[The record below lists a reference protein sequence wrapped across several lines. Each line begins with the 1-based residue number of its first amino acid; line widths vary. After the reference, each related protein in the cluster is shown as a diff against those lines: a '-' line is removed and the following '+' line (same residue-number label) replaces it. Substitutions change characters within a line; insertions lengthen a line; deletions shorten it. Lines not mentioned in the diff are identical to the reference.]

1 MGSVTLLCGPPGC
14 GKTEWIKRRYAEF
27 VRGAGLDAALLL
39 LPNDEAVRSVTRG
52 LLGSGAFDGLVDARI
67 LSFPHFAGQVLRA
80 NHRLAP
86 EIRAPQQRQ
95 IVRAILRAMV
105 EDNRLDVLGTQA
117 DTPGLNTVLVEFF
130 DDLKWAAIRPDDL
143 IGRVAEAATARPID
157 VETAAVYFEY
167 QAVLQKRQLYDAAGR
182 FWEARDLLRDGFS
195 APFGQVRLVLV
206 DGFADF
212 PTTQL
217 QVLAHLAD
225 IADETIITLPHAPGL
240 TAADLAWLPERTLAR
255 ILELIPDARC
265 QRVPNAICPD
275 DGLAHVRRHLFAS
288 VPPPPTAAGAEQV
301 DVFVAD
307 TERDEL
313 EIIAEQIKL
322 LLLEG
327 TPAEQ
332 IAIAMPRPETRA
344 DLVESVFGAAGV
356 PYALA
361 VGEAAA
367 VQPLVRLT
375 ACLLR
380 LVTGEFHRDD
390 VVALVRNPLI
400 DLRAL
405 GCSCVDVADDV
416 YLVACAAGIVSGREQ
431 WSQGLAL
438 HERRIAARKEIS
450 HAARS
455 EDIADDPEVRMSTI
469 DAIEREHDVVQSVV
483 ALYAKLCK
491 LVDRFPTSAS
501 PEEHVAALRDA
512 LDALG
517 VTAASLTQRVGPES
531 MRRQNLESFDAFCEQ
546 LRLYREVCKVTAPGG
561 TVSRV
566 EFAADVA
573 ALTAQTSTRPGR
585 ARPGHVLI
593 TGLGDDLRQRRVEYL
608 FVAGMTQ
615 SAYPPQHHES
625 VLYPETDRVGVGGG
639 GTFDL
644 RTRADREAS
653 EAFIFHEA
661 ISAAT
666 RRLSLSYSDQAG
678 HDELVLPSAYLQEV
692 ARLIDQCGVLPRR
705 RKSPSQ
711 RDLPEAIG
719 IRRLREGV
727 LNRLFATA
735 PESIDQQLVSGYRVV
750 CDLDGETLRRAAAGA
765 FAEHARYT
773 RDPFDRYDGVLDAPD
788 VVAAVGAEWGVEH
801 TFSASQLSAYAK
813 CPFRFFAER
822 VLRLQAVSPP
832 DEEPD
837 RLELGRL
844 AHESL
849 AVFVRDW
856 TQEMGPGAPVTSD
869 TLDQALT
876 MLHRAAEDVFSRH
889 EHSRLVVVPAL
900 WEAVTGRLLMD
911 LLAWPPEEAKINSKH
926 DPGFFG
932 PLLAEQRY
940 GYGGVPALLLGAG
953 DEMVQIGGYI
963 DLIELVREPEGS
975 LSGYAVYDFKTSAGA
990 PSNSDI
996 AEGRELQLPLY
1007 IMAAE
1012 RLLAAE
1018 YGALECV
1025 FASYY
1030 RLHGGQAKRSS
1041 QITPDGNGRD
1051 ELLAAT
1057 ERFVLAYARAIRDGR
1072 FPVAPTGKT
1081 TCEHCDIRGACRYAD
1096 WRAEMKMGEKVGA
1109 DGN

>member
-1 MGSVTLLCGPPGC
+1 MGSVRLLCGPPGC
-14 GKTEWIKRRYAEF
+14 GKTEWIGQIYAEC
-27 VRGAGLDAALLL
+27 VRAAGFDAALLL
-39 LPNDEAVRSVTRG
+39 LPNDESVRSVTRG
-52 LLGSGAFDGLVDARI
+52 LLAGAAFDGLVDARI
-67 LSFPHFAGQVLRA
+67 LTFRHFAGQLLRA

-95 IVRAILRAMV
+95 IVRAILRRMA
-105 EDNRLDVLGTQA
+105 EDGRIDVLATQA
-117 DTPGLNTVLVEFF
+117 DTPGLSTVLVEFF
-130 DDLKWAAIRPDDL
+130 DDLKWAAIRPEEFASRIASAD
-143 IGRVAEAATARPID
+143 GARPLD
-157 VETAAVYFEY
+157 AETAAVYAEY
-167 QAVLQKRQLYDAAGR
+167 QGVLQTRQLYDAAGR

-195 APFGQVRLVLV
+195 APFDQVRLVLV

-217 QVLAHLAD
+217 QVLAHLAEM
-225 IADETIITLPHAPGL
+225 ANETIVTLPHAPDS
-240 TAADLAWLPERTLAR
+240 TAPELAWLPGRTLAR

-265 QRVPNAICPD
+265 ERVPDAICPD
-275 DGLAHVRRHLFAS
+275 DGLAHVRRHLFAA
-288 VPPPPTAAGAEQV
+288 VAPPPAAACPEQV

-322 LLLEG
+322 LLLAG

-332 IAIAMPRPETRA
+332 IALAMPQPDTRA
-344 DLVESVFGAAGV
+344 NLIESVFGAAGV
-356 PYALA
+356 PYSAA

-367 VQPLVRLT
+367 VQPLVRLIG
-375 ACLLR
+375 CLLR

-400 DLRAL
+400 DIEAL
-405 GCSCVDVADDV
+405 GCACVDVADDV
-416 YLVACAAGIVSGREQ
+416 YVVACAAGIVSGREQ
-431 WSQGLAL
+431 WSQGLSL
-438 HERRIAARKEIS
+438 YERRIAARKEIS
-450 HAARS
+450 QVVRS

-469 DAIEREHDVVQSVV
+469 NAIEREHAMVRDVT
-483 ALYAKLCK
+483 ALYTQLCE
-491 LVDRFPTSAS
+491 LVDRFPASAS
-501 PEEHVAALRDA
+501 PDEHVEALRDA

-517 VTAASLTQRVGPES
+517 VTAASLTRRVRSES

-546 LRLYREVCKVTAPGG
+546 LRLYREVCKVTAPGDAL
-561 TVSRV
+561 SRT

-573 ALTAQTSTRPGR
+573 ALTAQTSTPPGR
-585 ARPGHVLI
+585 TRPGHVLI
-593 TGLGDDLRQRRVEYL
+593 TGLGDDLRQRRVKQL

-625 VLYPETDRVGVGGG
+625 VLYPEPDRVEAGGG
-639 GTFDL
+639 GAFDL
-644 RTRADREAS
+644 RTRTDREAS

-666 RRLSLSYSDQAG
+666 WRLSLSYADEAG

-692 ARLIDQCGVLPRR
+692 ARLVDCAGLPRR

-711 RDLPEAIG
+711 RGLPEAIG

-727 LNRLFATA
+727 LNRLFDTA
-735 PESIDQQLVSGYRVV
+735 SESVDEQLAGAYRVV
-750 CDLDGETLRRAAAGA
+750 CDLDGELLRRAAAGA
-765 FAEHARYT
+765 FAECARYT
-773 RDPFDRYDGVLDAPD
+773 REPFDRYDGVLDAPD
-788 VVAAVGAEWGVEH
+788 VLAAVGVEWGVEH
-801 TFSASQLSAYAK
+801 TFSASQLSAYGK

-822 VLRLQAVSPP
+822 VLGLQAVSAP

-856 TQEMGPGAPVTSD
+856 TQEMGAGAPITSD
-869 TLDQALT
+869 SIEQALP
-876 MLHRAAEDVFSRH
+876 MLRRRVEDAFYRH
-889 EHSRLVVVPAL
+889 EQSRLVVVPAL
-900 WEAVTGRLLMD
+900 WKAVTGRLLTD
-911 LLAWPPEEAKINSKH
+911 ILAWPPEEAKINLKQ

-940 GYGGVPALLLGAG
+940 GYGDAPALLLGAD
-953 DEMVQIGGYI
+953 DELVRIGGYI
-963 DLIELVREPEGS
+963 DLIELVALPDGS
-975 LSGYAVYDFKTSAGA
+975 PLGYAVYDFKTSAGS
-990 PSNSDI
+990 PSMLDI

-1012 RLLAAE
+1012 RLLATE
-1018 YGALECV
+1018 YGALECL

-1030 RLHGGQAKRSS
+1030 RLHGAQAKRSS
-1041 QITPDGNGRD
+1041 QITPSANGRD
-1051 ELLAAT
+1051 ELLAAA
-1057 ERFVLAYARAIRDGR
+1057 ERFVLAYARAIRAGR
-1072 FPVAPTGKT
+1072 FPVAPSGKT
-1081 TCEHCDIRGACRYAD
+1081 TCEHCDIRSACRYAD
-1096 WRAEMKMGEKVGA
+1096 WRTEMKMAEKVGA

>member
-27 VRGAGLDAALLL
+27 VRGAGFDAALLL

-52 LLGSGAFDGLVDARI
+52 LVGSGAFGGLVDARI

-105 EDNRLDVLGTQA
+105 EDDRLDVLGTQA
-117 DTPGLNTVLVEFF
+117 DTPGLSAVLVEFF
-130 DDLKWAAIRPDDL
+130 DDLKWAAIRPDEFT
-143 IGRVAEAATARPID
+143 GRIAEAATARQID
-157 VETAAVYFEY
+157 VETAAVYTEY
-167 QAVLQKRQLYDAAGR
+167 QGVLQTRQLYDAAGR

-195 APFGQVRLVLV
+195 APFDQVRLVLV

-225 IADETIITLPHAPGL
+225 IAAETIITLPHAPDS
-240 TAADLAWLPERTLAR
+240 TAPELAWLPERTLGR

-265 QRVPNAICPD
+265 ERVTDAICPD
-275 DGLAHVRRHLFAS
+275 DGLAHVRRHLFAA
-288 VPPPPTAAGAEQV
+288 VAPPPMAACAEQV

-322 LLLEG
+322 LLLTG

-332 IAIAMPRPETRA
+332 IALAMPRPETRA
-344 DLVESVFGAAGV
+344 DLLESVFGAAGV
-356 PYALA
+356 PYSTA

-367 VQPLVRLT
+367 VQPLVRLIG
-375 ACLLR
+375 CLLR

-400 DLRAL
+400 DLEAL

-438 HERRIAARKEIS
+438 HERRVAARKEIS
-450 HAARS
+450 QAGRS
-455 EDIADDPEVRMSTI
+455 EDIADDPEVRMRTEE
-469 DAIEREHDVVQSVV
+469 AIEREHAVAQGVA
-483 ALYAKLCK
+483 ALYAQLCE
-491 LVDRFPTSAS
+491 LVDLFPTSAS
-501 PEEHVAALRDA
+501 PDEHVAALRDA

-517 VTAASLTQRVGPES
+517 VTATSLTQRVGTEK
-531 MRRQNLESFDAFCEQ
+531 MRLQNLDSFDAFCEQ
-546 LRLYREVCKVTAPGG
+546 LRLYREVCRATAPGDLI
-561 TVSRV
+561 SCA

-573 ALTAQTSTRPGR
+573 ALTAQTSTPAGR

-593 TGLGDDLRQRRVEYL
+593 TSLGDDLRQRRVEHL

-615 SAYPPQHHES
+615 SAYPPQHHER
-625 VLYPETDRVGVGGG
+625 VLYPEPDRVGAAGGG
-639 GTFDL
+639 AFDL

-692 ARLIDQCGVLPRR
+692 ARLVDQCGELPRR

-711 RDLPEAIG
+711 RDLLEAIG

-727 LNRLFATA
+727 LNRLFDTA
-735 PESIDQQLVSGYRVV
+735 SESVDEQLAGGYRVV
-750 CDLDGETLRRAAAGA
+750 CDLDGEMLRRAAAGA
-765 FAEHARYT
+765 FAEYARYT
-773 RDPFDRYDGVLDAPD
+773 REPFDRYDGVLDAPD
-788 VVAAVGAEWGVEH
+788 VVAAVRAEWGVEH
-801 TFSASQLSAYAK
+801 TFSASQLSAYGK

-822 VLRLQAVSPP
+822 VLRLQAVSAP

-856 TQEMGPGAPVTSD
+856 TQEMGAGAPITSD
-869 TLDQALT
+869 TIEQALA
-876 MLHRAAEDVFSRH
+876 MLRRRVEDAFHRH
-889 EHSRLVVVPAL
+889 EYSRLVVVPAL
-900 WEAVTGRLLMD
+900 WDAVKGRLLTD
-911 LLAWPPEEAKINSKH
+911 LLAWPPEEARINSKQE
-926 DPGFFG
+926 PGFFG

-940 GYGGVPALLLGAG
+940 GYGDAPALLLGAD
-953 DEMVQIGGYI
+953 DELVRIGGYI
-963 DLIELVREPEGS
+963 DLIELVALPDGAP
-975 LSGYAVYDFKTSAGA
+975 LGYAVYDFKTSAGS
-990 PSNSDI
+990 PSMLDI

-1030 RLHGGQAKRSS
+1030 RLHGARAKRAS
-1041 QITPDGNGRD
+1041 QITPGANGRD
-1051 ELLAAT
+1051 ELLAVA
-1057 ERFVLAYARAIRDGR
+1057 ERFVLEYTRAIRAGR
-1072 FPVAPTGKT
+1072 FPVSPTGKT
-1081 TCEHCDIRGACRYAD
+1081 TCEHCDIRSACRYAD
-1096 WRAEMKMGEKVGA
+1096 WRTEMKMGEKVGT